1 MAPERRQQ
9 SAAAVARRAER
20 LQAKREV
27 VLRATLDIIN
37 EGDTNPSMPKIVERS
52 GIPERSIFRYFD
64 DIADLTTQAI
74 AFARVDLSD
83 LIGLQQ
89 VGEGSL
95 DERIESMVDARL
107 RVLERVR
114 YLSRIARMR
123 VFLAPGLAV
132 ILDELLEALSAEIT
146 EHFATEL
153 TALSD
158 ADAALTVDSLTTL
171 LAFESY
177 DLLRRRL
184 DRSID
189 DIAATWRLALKRQ
202 LS

>member
-1 MAPERRQQ
+1 M
-9 SAAAVARRAER
+9 ARRADR

-64 DIADLTTQAI
+64 DIADLTTQVI
-74 AFARVDLSD
+74 AFARDDLSD
-83 LIGLQQ
+83 LVGLQH

-95 DERIESMVDARL
+95 DERIESMVDTRL
-107 RVLERVR
+107 RTLERVR
-114 YLSRIARMR
+114 HLSRIARMR

-132 ILDELLEALSAEIT
+132 ILDQLLEALTIEVT
-146 EHFATEL
+146 EHFAPEL
-153 TALSD
+153 TAMSD

-171 LAFESY
+171 VGFESY
-177 DLLRRRL
+177 DVLRRRL
-184 DRSID
+184 DRSLD